1 MINREFLLINYRF
14 MTEWNTLRAR
24 FPNEEF
30 DEIERIKEKYGLS
43 YNEIIRSGVKFY
55 VGITLAK
62 ELIGDTFEEKD
73 ITIAGKNLG
82 KILNSP
88 EYQNN
93 FEQKISKLIKILLWE
108 FIEKGTDLREKT
120 KTIRK
125 ERKVGRPK
133 IEKKVGRPKQGLD

>member
-1 MINREFLLINYRF
+1 

-30 DEIERIKEKYGLS
+30 DEIERIKVKYDLS

-55 VGITLAK
+55 VGLTLAK
-62 ELIGDTFEEKD
+62 ELIADTLENKD
-73 ITIAGKNLG
+73 VKIGGKNIG
-82 KILNSP
+82 EILNSI
-88 EYQNN
+88 EYQSNL
-93 FEQKISKLIKILLWE
+93 EQKISKLVKILIWE
-108 FIEKGTDLREKT
+108 FFEKGMDFKEKT

-133 IEKKVGRPKQGLD
+133 GKRQVGRPKQGLD